1 MQKGVKFNVNNL
13 QTSDLPDH
21 TDFMVLPWVSLFPGS
36 LLPLYI
42 FEERYR
48 DMTERALAGNR
59 IFAIAHCHDDATLAP
74 IAGLGIIRACVVNE
88 DGTSN
93 LVLQGVSR
101 VEFSKVEMSPRPH
114 GSIRIISDGAANG
127 DLSEVRANIL
137 EVCEGLF
144 HDGPQSLESFT
155 SILKGTISDS
165 GFADLI
171 GSTLIQ
177 DPIHRRMVFETIDV
191 DSRMSLVLEI
201 LSSKIEPA

>member
-1 MQKGVKFNVNNL
+1 MFNVSNL
-13 QTSDLPDH
+13 HSSDYPDQ
-21 TDFMVLPWVSLFPGS
+21 TDFMILPWVSLFPGS

-48 DMTERALAGNR
+48 EMTRKALAGNR

-74 IAGLGIIRACVVNE
+74 IAGLGIIRACVMNE

-101 VEFSKVEMSPRPH
+101 VEFSEVELSPRPH
-114 GSIRIISDGAANG
+114 GTIRIIRDDATNSDR
-127 DLSEVRANIL
+127 SEVRTQIL
-137 EVCEGLF
+137 DVCEELF
-144 HDGPQSLESFT
+144 QDGIQAPPGFN
-155 SILKGTISDS
+155 SILRGTLSDS

-171 GSTLIQ
+171 GSTLVQ
-177 DPIHRRMVFETIDV
+177 DPIHRRMVFETLDV
-191 DSRMSLVLEI
+191 DSRISLILEI

>member
-1 MQKGVKFNVNNL
+1 MNNL
-13 QTSDLPDH
+13 QTSDIPDQA
-21 TDFMVLPWVSLFPGS
+21 DFMVLPWVSLFPGS
-36 LLPLYI
+36 LLPLFI

-48 DMTERALAGNR
+48 EMTERALAGNR

-101 VEFSKVEMSPRPH
+101 VEFSEVELTPRPH
-114 GSIRIISDGAANG
+114 GSIRSISDGTASG

-137 EVCEGLF
+137 EICEGLF
-144 HDGPQSLESFT
+144 QDGPQSSESFT

-201 LSSKIEPA
+201 LSSKIESA

>member
-1 MQKGVKFNVNNL
+1 MI
-13 QTSDLPDH
+13 
-21 TDFMVLPWVSLFPGS
+21 LPWVSLFPGS

-48 DMTERALAGNR
+48 EMTRKALAGNR

-74 IAGLGIIRACVVNE
+74 IAGLGIIRACVMNE

-101 VEFSKVEMSPRPH
+101 VEFSEVELSPRPH
-114 GSIRIISDGAANG
+114 GTIRIIRDEATNSDMG
-127 DLSEVRANIL
+127 EIRTQIL
-137 EVCEGLF
+137 DVCEELF
-144 HDGPQSLESFT
+144 QDGIHAPPGFD
-155 SILKGTISDS
+155 SILRGTLSDS

-171 GSTLIQ
+171 GSTLVQ
-177 DPIHRRMVFETIDV
+177 DPIHRRMVFETLDV
-191 DSRMSLVLEI
+191 ESRMSLILEI

>member
-1 MQKGVKFNVNNL
+1 MFDVSNL
-13 QTSDLPDH
+13 HSSDYPDQ
-21 TDFMVLPWVSLFPGS
+21 TDFMILPWVSLFPGS

-48 DMTERALAGNR
+48 EMTRKALAGNR
-59 IFAIAHCHDDATLAP
+59 IFAIAHSDDDATLAP

-93 LVLQGVSR
+93 LVLQGISR
-101 VEFSKVEMSPRPH
+101 VEFSDVELSPRPH
-114 GSIRIISDGAANG
+114 GAIRIIRDHSANS
-127 DLSEVRANIL
+127 DLSKVRTHIL
-137 EVCEGLF
+137 EVCEELF
-144 HDGPQSLESFT
+144 QDGIQSPQGFE
-155 SILKGTISDS
+155 SILRGTISDS

-177 DPIHRRMVFETIDV
+177 DPIQRRMVFETLDV
-191 DSRMSLVLEI
+191 ETRMSLILGI